1 MLNHKYALIAEQE
14 VRIVQCGVRISVS
27 TLRNT
32 IYDGLHNDHEVE
44 MELDAESSRLPSGY
58 GCGEEEE
65 INQGTSAAKTV
76 EQRRIPGAS
85 NVERLIN
92 VDTTS
97 VMPTSVSLSSLLP
110 LTVSLQ
116 SYHG

>member
-1 MLNHKYALIAEQE
+1 MPNSEMYLTAFGVCIIQNYTLTARKPVLNHKYALIAEQE

-27 TLRNT
+27 TLWNT
-32 IYDGLHNDHEVE
+32 IYDGLHNDHEIE

-65 INQGTSAAKTV
+65 VNQGTSAAKTV

-85 NVERLIN
+85 KE
-92 VDTTS
+92 S
-97 VMPTSVSLSSLLP
+97 K
-110 LTVSLQ
+110 
-116 SYHG
+116 G

>member
-32 IYDGLHNDHEVE
+32 IYDGLHNDHEIE

-85 NVERLIN
+85 KE
-92 VDTTS
+92 S
-97 VMPTSVSLSSLLP
+97 K
-110 LTVSLQ
+110 
-116 SYHG
+116 G